1 MEPHSNF
8 TFVETGIP
16 HSRRGTSRGSAA
28 RSLIRSHAMQQ
39 VWEQR
44 RQQRAQ
50 DHGESNFE
58 IVLENEQVKGGKRR
72 KGRPSQ
78 QSCDTQPASRTT
90 KSLRKANKRTLP
102 SSSTSKEAAPSSGLE
117 SCQENGRLGR
127 SMQTEGETLQTLGCS
142 SSSAEQATQRADAGY
157 RTSQSLW
164 KPSPPSAIDMSL
176 MDPFNSCAVSL
187 GTQESRYM
195 THYFQALSWRFTL
208 PKQTW
213 LRYAIHDPGLLHGVL
228 AIAAAHYSFA
238 TTRGLSKD
246 ALFHHGKTI
255 NHVQKCLDDP
265 ALRFSDGVIGSI
277 GRMVICHLI
286 FGDRRQFIT
295 HLTALQRSAEARGGL
310 ESLGMVGQLK
320 YIISSCVAGAA
331 TIWWEDVPLQ
341 MRYPY
346 GLLAYPAVDDVPDV
360 EPYDPDWGSAFRQL
374 NHVGF
379 LSDTLL
385 DICEAVVALNSVIGS
400 RRSWNEAQQRIFG
413 DQCNK
418 ISLRLVYMKEKEAI
432 SRCQMTTYDHM
443 RECIRLAVHFYV
455 SAFQRDV
462 PLLSNPSIQTL
473 HRVRDSLSHTDL
485 ETAWGGGQLG
495 EVLLWVMIITAS
507 GCVRPQERECAGAQL
522 RKTALQLGVTE
533 WVEVKRICR
542 TFLFLESA
550 VEWKI
555 WPLWKAYGP
564 RSEDDMSPILA
575 QASILPND
583 EQPIVVD

>member
-1 MEPHSNF
+1 METHSNF

-44 RQQRAQ
+44 RLQRAQ
-50 DHGESNFE
+50 GQRDSNFE
-58 IVLENEQVKGGKRR
+58 IVFENEQMKGAK
-72 KGRPSQ
+72 KSKTRPSQ
-78 QSCDTQPASRTT
+78 QSCGNQPASKTT
-90 KSLRKANKRTLP
+90 KSAKKVNKQTLP
-102 SSSTSKEAAPSSGLE
+102 PSNTSEAAKSSIVG
-117 SCQENGRLGR
+117 SCKENGRRGR
-127 SMQTEGETLQTLGCS
+127 CMNTKDGALQTLGDGS
-142 SSSAEQATQRADAGY
+142 SGAERVTQQANAGIGN
-157 RTSQSLW
+157 SQSSW
-164 KPSPPSAIDMSL
+164 NPSPPSAIGMRL
-176 MDPFNSCAVSL
+176 MDPFNTCAVSL
-187 GTQESRYM
+187 GTRESRYM

-238 TTRGLSKD
+238 STRGLSDD

-286 FGDRRQFIT
+286 FGDRLQFIT

-331 TIWWEDVPLQ
+331 TIWWEDVPPQLK
-341 MRYPY
+341 YPY
-346 GLLAYPAVDDVPDV
+346 GFLDYPAVDDVPDV
-360 EPYDPDWGSAFRQL
+360 EPHDPEWGSAFRAL
-374 NHVGF
+374 NHTGF

-385 DICEAVVALNSVIGS
+385 DICEAIVALNSVISS
-400 RRSWNEAQQRIFG
+400 RRSWDEAQQRIFG
-413 DQCNK
+413 DQCN
-418 ISLRLVYMKEKEAI
+418 IMSLRLVYMKENESI
-432 SRCQMTTYDHM
+432 SRHQMTTQDHM
-443 RECIRLAVHFYV
+443 RECVRLAVHFYV

-462 PLLSNPSIQTL
+462 PLLSNLSIQTL
-473 HRVRDSLSHTDL
+473 HRLKESLYLTDL
-485 ETAWGGGQLG
+485 ETSWGGGQLG

-507 GCVRPQERECAGAQL
+507 GCVRPQERDCAGAQL

-533 WVEVKRICR
+533 WLQLKRICR
-542 TFLFLESA
+542 RFLFLDSA
-550 VEWKI
+550 VEWKT
-555 WPLWKAYGP
+555 WPLWKDYGP
-564 RSEDDMSPILA
+564 RSEDDTSPILS

-583 EQPIVVD
+583 EQSIILP